1 MLRKRTSSYASPLSS
16 AVTTNAQKPSTSP
29 STSPTTSAKPKGP
42 TAKSPTTLPKAIDQ
56 IGEPDYKGW
65 MRKKAEKYGGW
76 KLRFFVLKDKGL
88 YILRSENRKV
98 KAFIDIVGF
107 KVTYDE
113 NLNPGKYG
121 FKIEHENGKKHFFCS
136 DDKGIVRGWMKAIMK
151 ATIGRDYTRPV
162 ISSVNM
168 RTIPLLVAQ
177 AMNPPP
183 RPPSP
188 GERDRAQKS
197 WRRENP
203 NQLSS
208 RDARVL
214 MGLTGREGDGEG
226 AVLAV
231 EESPALDV
239 ISKATSS
246 TSPPST
252 PKQDSTPARPT
263 RKGSVKSVIS
273 NAASTMTIDNEMID
287 WANSHLPSEL
297 QVTLPP
303 PSPSTSVVPGADPI
317 PLPITGLHLLRIGEH
332 IKGTPSSP
340 PVPDSAFPTSLTD
353 DKLDGLFKLFDFL
366 LDNDVKMGSVSI
378 NDVRVGRTE
387 KVGQVLGA
395 LKDWEKRRRLLVE
408 GLGSGSGGQHGYNSA
423 AMAMGGFVGLG

>member
-1 MLRKRTSSYASPLSS
+1 
-16 AVTTNAQKPSTSP
+16 
-29 STSPTTSAKPKGP
+29 KPKS
-42 TAKSPTTLPKAIDQ
+42 TTTKSATTLPKAIDQ

-226 AVLAV
+226 AILAV
-231 EESPALDV
+231 EESPTLEV
-239 ISKATSS
+239 MSKATSS

-252 PKQDSTPARPT
+252 PKQDSTPARPA
-263 RKGSVKSVIS
+263 RKGSVKSVVS
-273 NAASTMTIDNEMID
+273 NAASTITIDNELID

-303 PSPSTSVVPGADPI
+303 PSSPSTSVVPGADPI

-395 LKDWEKRRRLLVE
+395 LKDWEKRRRLLAE